1 MKPLCFCHCLQVSAV
16 AILIFLTAAARTRI
30 ISSNL
35 WLSFDRLFC
44 GSLLT
49 VYILSRLTLRTL
61 PSVYLPESQA
71 EAGFGINLSLFG
83 EYQVAAQP
91 LTDLAGK
98 LPRNTHL
105 YITATVS
112 DIGVSFEAIL
122 TPYREVSLDPIFG
135 LPNKK

>member
-1 MKPLCFCHCLQVSAV
+1 MLPA
-16 AILIFLTAAARTRI
+16 TATPAEREDPYAFEALPAGK
-30 ISSNL
+30 S
-35 WLSFDRLFC
+35 
-44 GSLLT
+44 
-49 VYILSRLTLRTL
+49 RTL